1 MKKETNRKCKGMR
14 DLLVPDMRRFRRAED
29 TFRSC
34 CRKWGFQEVRTPVLE
49 YMDLFTS
56 AGTLTPSMLSKVYS
70 FLDWDGWSGERVVL
84 RPDVT
89 IPIARLYIDNLSDR
103 DMSRLFY
110 VADTFVF
117 EGTGKENRERW
128 QCGVELLGG
137 GGVVSDV
144 EMILLAREI
153 VQELGLNDL
162 ELRLSHAGLAKALIG
177 EMKLSSL
184 AEIGMINDAFLHN
197 IESLA
202 ASSSAS
208 LKRSLDSFGGVVA
221 FLERMNCDYQVDFT
235 AAQGFEYYTGI
246 CFQLL
251 SGGRKIGGG
260 GRYDDLIP
268 LLGGEKVPACGF
280 AFYLDSVADMLPD
293 EVEGQAEKVA
303 TVKSNGGNS
312 EAEQTCFVLAR
323 ALREAGYTVELEF
336 NAREKAPEGS
346 RGVAISVDDP
356 ASFIVVTGPKSTR
369 QEVASVEGVL
379 ALLGEQA

>member
-89 IPIARLYIDNLSDR
+89 IPIARLYIDNLSSR

-184 AEIGMINDAFLHN
+184 AEISMINDAFLHN
-197 IESLA
+197 VESLA

-208 LKRSLDSFGGVVA
+208 LKKSLNSFGSVMA

-323 ALREAGYTVELEF
+323 ALREAGYAVELEF

>member
-1 MKKETNRKCKGMR
+1 
-14 DLLVPDMRRFRRAED
+14 
-29 TFRSC
+29 
-34 CRKWGFQEVRTPVLE
+34 
-49 YMDLFTS
+49 
-56 AGTLTPSMLSKVYS
+56 MLSKVYS

-89 IPIARLYIDNLSDR
+89 IPIARLYIDNLSDSS
-103 DMSRLFY
+103 MSRLFY

-153 VQELGLNDL
+153 VQELGLDNL
-162 ELRLSHAGLAKALIG
+162 ELRLSHAGLVKALIG
-177 EMKLSSL
+177 EMKLSPL
-184 AEIGMINDAFLHN
+184 AEISMINRVLEGDWQALKEVKNLDPWLSNFLSLLVSLQGKGDAFLHN
-197 IESLA
+197 VEALA
-202 ASSSAS
+202 AQSSAS
-208 LKRSLDSFGGVVA
+208 LKKSLDSFVSVVA
-221 FLERMNCDYQVDFT
+221 FLGRMNCDYQVDFT
-235 AAQGFEYYTGI
+235 AARGFEYYTGL

-280 AFYLDSVADMLPD
+280 AFYLDSVVDILPD
-293 EVEGQAEKVA
+293 EVEGQAEKVV
-303 TVKSNGGNS
+303 TVKSNRVDS

-323 ALREAGYTVELEF
+323 ALREAGYMVALEF
-336 NAREKAPEGS
+336 NAREKAVEGS
-346 RGVAISVDDP
+346 RGVVISVDNP
-356 ASFIVVTGPKSTR
+356 ASFIVIAGQKSTR
-369 QEVASVEGVL
+369 QEVTSIEGVL